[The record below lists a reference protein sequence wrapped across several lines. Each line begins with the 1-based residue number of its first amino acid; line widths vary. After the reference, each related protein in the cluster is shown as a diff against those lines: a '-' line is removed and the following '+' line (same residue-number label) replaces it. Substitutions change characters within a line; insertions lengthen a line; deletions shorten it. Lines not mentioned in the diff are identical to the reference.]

1 MKFSKLILIAML
13 MFFCSCEIKS
23 SLSKGKVED
32 LSLIGAAFEISTS
45 NSNEVAAKG
54 NLYDKDGDAIDN
66 DSIKIKVNN
75 IDLILGKIPGMGLN
89 DYEYRSYDKIPI
101 SDNYK
106 FEIILTNGKKYFL
119 GAIKPITKVN
129 KNDIVCNEVGD
140 LNKDCI
146 ISWQN
151 LKDYNELVIDKSYQS
166 LKPDSTNNYLTS
178 GNRLIEKIK
187 ANGIYIVPKSDYTQ
201 NKIPIQLIA
210 LSFKASKFATLN
222 SDLIQGS
229 KITIDESNDKII
241 SFDPNNDK
249 Q

>member
-1 MKFSKLILIAML
+1 MKFSKLILLAML

-32 LSLIGAAFEISTS
+32 LSLIGAEFEITTS
-45 NSNEVAAKG
+45 NGNDVYAKG

-89 DYEYRSYDKIPI
+89 DYEYKAYDKIPI

-119 GAIKPITKVN
+119 GTIKPIAKVN

-151 LKDYNELVIDKSYQS
+151 LKDFNKLVIDKSYQS
-166 LKPDSTNNYLTS
+166 LKPDSTNNYITS

-187 ANGIYIVPKSDYTQ
+187 ENGIYSIPKSDYKQ
-201 NKIPIQLIA
+201 SKIPIQLIA
-210 LSFKASKFATLN
+210 FHFNASKFATLN

-229 KITIDESNDKII
+229 KITISESIDKVI
-241 SFDPNNDK
+241 SFEPNNDK